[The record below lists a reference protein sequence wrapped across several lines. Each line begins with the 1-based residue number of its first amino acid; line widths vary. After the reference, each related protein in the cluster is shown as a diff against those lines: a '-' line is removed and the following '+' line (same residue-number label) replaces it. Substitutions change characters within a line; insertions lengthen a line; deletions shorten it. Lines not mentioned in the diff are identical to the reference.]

1 MTFLILCF
9 AAMFLAFALLDTL
22 APARQLTPSPRWRL
36 RGILAFAAYVGVAFT
51 APLAWDGVLGT
62 FTLFDASGLPVWVQI
77 ALGFT
82 LLQFGVYVWH
92 RTMHSLTP
100 LWRVF
105 HQMHHSAERVDIWG
119 AFWFH
124 PLDVAG
130 FAFVGSLALVG
141 GIGLDPV
148 AAVSVSLLAAF
159 CAMFQHANLRTPR
172 WLGYFITRPESHAL
186 HHGRNV
192 HAFNYGDV
200 PWFDIL
206 FGTFRNPARAPEEA
220 GFHDGASLRLFEM
233 LTFQDV
239 SRPKRRA
246 DVSLP
251 AE

>member
-1 MTFLILCF
+1 MTFLITCYLLMF
-9 AAMFLAFALLDTL
+9 AAFALLDIFFPARAL
-22 APARQLTPSPRWRL
+22 APSPGWRL
-36 RGILAFAAYVGVAFT
+36 RGMLSFAAYFAVAFN
-51 APLAWDGVLGT
+51 APILWDGILGAH
-62 FTLFDASGLPVWVQI
+62 TLFDASGFALWAQI
-77 ALGFT
+77 AMGFA
-82 LLQFGVYVWH
+82 LVQFGVYAWH
-92 RTMHSLTP
+92 RTMHTLTP
-100 LWRVF
+100 LWRAF

-130 FAFVGSLALVG
+130 FALVGSLALVG
-141 GIGLDPV
+141 GIGLDV
-148 AAVSVSLLAAF
+148 TAAISVSLMAAF

-172 WLGYFITRPESHAL
+172 WLGYLITRPESHAL

-206 FGTFRNPARAPEEA
+206 LGTFRNPARAPDEA

-239 SRPKRRA
+239 SQPKREVTER
-246 DVSLP
+246 VP

>member
-1 MTFLILCF
+1 MTFLITCF
-9 AAMFLAFALLDTL
+9 AAMFLAFALIDSL
-22 APARQLTPSPRWRL
+22 APARSLTPSPGWRV
-36 RGILAFAAYVGVAFT
+36 RGFLAFAVYIAVAFT
-51 APLAWDGVLGT
+51 APLLWDGVLGAH
-62 FTLFDASGLPVWVQI
+62 TLFDASGLPVWAQI
-77 ALGFT
+77 AIGFT

-100 LWRVF
+100 LWRLF

-124 PLDVAG
+124 PLDVVG

-141 GIGLDPV
+141 GIGLNAT
-148 AAVSVSLLAAF
+148 AAISVSLLAAF

-186 HHGRNV
+186 HHGRDV

-206 FGTFRNPARAPEEA
+206 FGTFRNPERAPAQA
-220 GFHDGASLRLFEM
+220 GFYDGASLRLFEM

-239 SRPKRRA
+239 SKPKYKAERSVSA
-246 DVSLP
+246 D
-251 AE
+251 

>member
-9 AAMFLAFALLDTL
+9 AGMFLAFALIDTF
-22 APARQLTPSPRWRL
+22 APARKLAPSPAWRV
-36 RGILAFAAYVGVAFT
+36 RGMLSFALYVAVAFT
-51 APLAWDGVLGT
+51 APMMWDGLLSQH
-62 FTLFDASGLPVWVQI
+62 TLFDASAFPLWIQI
-77 ALGFT
+77 ILGFGA
-82 LLQFGVYVWH
+82 LQFGIYVWH
-92 RTMHSLTP
+92 RTMHAITP

-124 PLDVAG
+124 PLDSAG
-130 FAFVGSLALVG
+130 FAFIGSLALVG
-141 GIGLDPV
+141 GIGLEV
-148 AAVSVSLLAAF
+148 TAAITISLMAAF

-172 WLGYFITRPESHAL
+172 WLGYFITRPESHVL
-186 HHGRNV
+186 HHGRDV

-200 PWFDIL
+200 PWFDML
-206 FGTFRNPARAPEEA
+206 LGTFRNPERAPEEA

-239 SRPKRRA
+239 SKPKRSAKRS
-246 DVSLP
+246 VP